1 MKQKRDDACF
11 DKIWRETCEK
21 ASESGIE
28 LSSDE
33 RTNRRVS
40 RPPAVQAAYVTDT
53 ITGTRSAD
61 GDGESIQARY
71 RGKLF
76 AVVDEL
82 ISELDRRFTTR
93 PIDELLNAMV
103 ACDPQSFVHVC
114 RKSLDYSRPVHS
126 AERQQRS
133 SSCSV

>member
-1 MKQKRDDACF
+1 MKQKRDDAYF

-33 RTNRRVS
+33 RINRRVS
-40 RPPAVQAAYVTDT
+40 RPPAVLAACVTDT
-53 ITGTRSAD
+53 STGTRSAE
-61 GDGESIQARY
+61 GDGESIQTRY

-82 ISELDRRFTTR
+82 ISELDRRFTSN
-93 PIDELLNAMV
+93 DELLNAMA
-103 ACDPQSFVHVC
+103 ACDPHSHSFM
-114 RKSLDYSRPVHS
+114 S
-126 AERQQRS
+126 AES
-133 SSCSV
+133 S